1 MDIMQ
6 TAAEVN
12 KAISSI
18 QNRAKKLDKDIHTVA
33 VSCLH
38 HADQHGDVTLM
49 QNLILA
55 MGKSQRRNAL
65 IGWAN
70 AFGKFQPDEKGRNVE
85 YCRGNTTD
93 IEGAIGISPWE
104 FTPEQAFKPFDMQ
117 AELKKLLKRATKAS
131 EDSRNNVPKEF
142 FTKIG
147 EALAG
152 DVEVKQ
158 LIEAM
163 ESAPDS
169 TEVPYV
175 QAEPTNEA
183 A

>member
-1 MDIMQ
+1 MKIMQ

-18 QNRAKKLDKDIHTVA
+18 QNRAKKLDSDIHSCA

-38 HADQHGDVTLM
+38 HADAHGDVTLM

-70 AFGKFQPDEKGRNVE
+70 AFGKFQPNEKGKNVD
-85 YCRGNTTD
+85 YCKTNTTD
-93 IEGAIGISPWE
+93 IEGAIETSPWD
-104 FTPEQAFKPFDMQ
+104 FSPEQAFKPFDMQ

-131 EDSRNNVPKEF
+131 EDSRNNVPKEYM
-142 FTKIG
+142 KAIG
-147 EALAG
+147 EALTG

-158 LIEAM
+158 LLEAM
-163 ESAPDS
+163 DKAPAEDI
-169 TEVPYV
+169 T
-175 QAEPTNEA
+175 AEPQDA
-183 A
+183 

>member
-1 MDIMQ
+1 MKIMQ
-6 TAAEVN
+6 TAAEVT

-18 QNRAKKLDKDIHTVA
+18 QNRAKKLDNDIHTVA

-70 AFGKFQPDEKGRNVE
+70 AFGKFQPNEKGKNVD
-85 YCRGNTTD
+85 YCKSNTTD
-93 IEGAIGISPWE
+93 IEGAIETSPWD
-104 FTPEQAFKPFDMQ
+104 FSPEQAFKPFDMQ

-131 EDSRNNVPKEF
+131 EDSRNNVPKEYM
-142 FTKIG
+142 KAIG
-147 EALAG
+147 EALTG

-158 LIEAM
+158 LLEAM
-163 ESAPDS
+163 DKAPSEEITAD
-169 TEVPYV
+169 P
-175 QAEPTNEA
+175 QDA
-183 A
+183 

>member
-1 MDIMQ
+1 MKIMQ
-6 TAAEVN
+6 TAAEVT

-18 QNRAKKLDKDIHTVA
+18 QNRAKKLDNDIHTVA

-38 HADQHGDVTLM
+38 HADAHGDVTLM

-70 AFGKFQPDEKGRNVE
+70 AFGKFQPNEKGKNVD
-85 YCRGNTTD
+85 YCKTNTTD
-93 IEGAIGISPWE
+93 IEGAIETSPWD
-104 FTPEQAFKPFDMQ
+104 FSPEQAFKPFDMQ

-131 EDSRNNVPKEF
+131 EDSRNNVPKEYM
-142 FTKIG
+142 KAIG
-147 EALAG
+147 EALTG

-158 LIEAM
+158 LLEAM
-163 ESAPDS
+163 DKAPSEEITAD
-169 TEVPYV
+169 P
-175 QAEPTNEA
+175 QDA
-183 A
+183 